1 MPIEHTRRRIGGGI
15 SRMRVPRIVWVMILR
30 FAASS
35 GGVLGCGERLCFRC
49 SFLDMGE
56 FSREGCGCVIPL
68 IRVRLRVFDGLK
80 FEKLRW
86 IWKGTVYEGE
96 LVTL

>member
-1 MPIEHTRRRIGGGI
+1 
-15 SRMRVPRIVWVMILR
+15 
-30 FAASS
+30 
-35 GGVLGCGERLCFRC
+35 
-49 SFLDMGE
+49 MGE